1 MWPEKG
7 NIFWRLRR
15 KSFVQIDFNKIGRIA
30 RYNNGYKLQ
39 FWVGSH
45 KGQWQQRQTCV
56 TFDEAAT
63 VFRDSKALYIF
74 DPDHSE
80 TEDRWITAVISEKG
94 RLLVVVHTF
103 QEESKDAI
111 TIRII
116 SSRKAT
122 KQEIKTYGEWTWEKS
137 MIFQKAKEA
146 SSIIRIWSW
155 TFPFISMRKFLLL

>member
-1 MWPEKG
+1 MAINYNVEWDPIKAC
-7 NIFWRLRR
+7 
-15 KSFVQIDFNKIGRIA
+15 DNKDKHA
-30 RYNNGYKLQ
+30 
-39 FWVGSH
+39 
-45 KGQWQQRQTCV
+45 V

-63 VFRDSKALYIF
+63 VFRDSKALSIF

-80 TEDRWITAVISEKG
+80 TEDRWITVGISEKG

-122 KQEIKTYGEWTWEKS
+122 KQEIKTYGE
-137 MIFQKAKEA
+137 
-146 SSIIRIWSW
+146 
-155 TFPFISMRKFLLL
+155 